1 MTMPPGYTP
10 PNQPQI
16 DPGTGLPF
24 VQPTGTQGLGLGQ
37 QPITINVNDP
47 AKPEGDPATEFVSRA
62 QMEEILN
69 AERERVRQEEKDKL
83 YPTIEELKASQK
95 TLTDDLEQRRAAETE
110 AQQKAAEEERL
121 RQEAEMTAM
130 DRLQQTETQWETRFA
145 QMQQE
150 RDAERAMLEKERQLG
165 QLTTYTAQRIA
176 EEAGDIAPQFRDYI
190 RGNTPEEIEQSIAM
204 AKQKTAEIV
213 TEFQQAGLNNRRQL
227 APPIAG
233 APPIDPT
240 TMTGEQQTMEL
251 TAAQIRDMSMDEYQQ
266 YRQQLLQAGSQRVR
280 DQGVYAP

>member
-10 PNQPQI
+10 PPQV
-16 DPGTGLPF
+16 DPTTGLPF
-24 VQPTGTQGLGLGQ
+24 TQQPPPPASTIPGQ

-47 AKPEGDPATEFVSRA
+47 AQQPPIDPEAPISRA

-69 AERERVRQEEKDKL
+69 AERERVRKEEKDKL
-83 YPTIEELKASQK
+83 YPQIAELGETVK
-95 TLTDDLEQRRAAETE
+95 TLKEAEEAREADRIAAE
-110 AQQKAAEEERL
+110 QHAAEEERL
-121 RQEAEMTAM
+121 RQEAEMSAVE
-130 DRLQQTETQWETRFA
+130 RVQQIESTWETRFQ

-150 RDAERAMLEKERQLG
+150 RDAERAMLDKERQLG

-190 RGNTPEEIEQSIAM
+190 RGNSPEEIEQSITM

-213 TEFQQAGLNNRRQL
+213 NEFQQAGLNNRRQL
-227 APPIAG
+227 APPISG
-233 APPIDPT
+233 SPPVDPAAV
-240 TMTGEQQTMEL
+240 TGEQQTMEL

-266 YRQQLLQAGSQRVR
+266 YRAQLLQAGSQRVR